1 MENKKYERGDLRKSD
16 PTELSAKDKILRTAI
31 ILFNEHGV
39 HSTGIDLIIAESGVA
54 KMTFY
59 KHFPSKNDL
68 VTAYLEYRD
77 WIQFER
83 LEKHTVG
90 KTTDPRLQILGV
102 FDALEE
108 WFSEDDYR
116 GCAFTRGLSDFGDA
130 PESSAYRSVQ
140 RHFAKWQN
148 FIGSPLKMIVPPK
161 KLKIVLPQL
170 MSLIVGSIILE
181 TASAGSG
188 IAKLNKKLA
197 SDILASAARD

>member
-1 MENKKYERGDLRKSD
+1 MKATELDRIDLRKSD
-16 PTELSAKDKILRTAI
+16 PHELSARDRILRTAI
-31 ILFNEHGV
+31 ILFNEQGV
-39 HSTGIDLIIAESGVA
+39 HTTGIDLIIAESGVA

-68 VTAYLEYRD
+68 ITAYLDYRD

-83 LEKHTVG
+83 LETHTIR

-108 WFSEDDYR
+108 WFNEEDYR
-116 GCAFTRGLSDFGDA
+116 GCAFTRGLSDFGGS

-140 RHFAKWQN
+140 RHFTKWQE
-148 FIGSPLKMIVPPK
+148 FIASPLKMIVPPK
-161 KLKIVLPQL
+161 KLKSVLPQL

-181 TASAGSG
+181 NATAGSG